1 MKFDQPLQMDTS
13 VKIYETPKID
23 ITAEQFKDG
32 YMKAFQETA
41 KTVYAI
47 GKKFSQV
54 DREIEE
60 NKEFSRVEEE
70 IAEARAIYLKTYEN
84 LEKMNLSDE
93 NWRENRD
100 KALGDLRTTEF
111 GIINNS
117 KLNNNLK
124 EQFAKNS
131 NSYYREKGVKNVLAL
146 GEYTRQANITTAT
159 QRISDSYQLFAETDN
174 QSERDYLINSIN
186 NNKRI
191 LIKYGVNEEKLNSE
205 IVGNLSKSLQ
215 ISTKNQIDNL
225 FSTLDP
231 KTAAA
236 QANQLIL
243 DNAQKYTASV
253 CQIDGMEKTNAFD
266 LMEAYYKQH
275 KTFFGQYINARK
287 IKVERNIKAQEKLQ
301 KDIKKTET
309 KTLGMI
315 NDYDVFG
322 IIQELEGT
330 EYTTSQLLFDVDT
343 QEKLYGENILGF
355 GEEGNLLLPKL
366 VSKKDIDLNIKK
378 NIEALKNDGYS
389 KEQATLNSI
398 YNFTDEK
405 SGGNEKIERS
415 LLKSLALEYNINPT
429 VVLKGKKNPAF
440 ISTWEIYK
448 GGDADDIDFVEGR
461 FLGKGRQRFER
472 LLTKSQENNQPIPPK
487 VLARYISGVIEKN
500 QNPKIKSRIKSG
512 YNQAVKALLDNDD
525 YYSEIEKVLP
535 ILYEVFV
542 SPKLYRRAPLKESN
556 ILKGA
561 GERIIENN
569 MSEREEELNEEE
581 SGYGIL

>member
-1 MKFDQPLQMDTS
+1 
-13 VKIYETPKID
+13 
-23 ITAEQFKDG
+23 
-32 YMKAFQETA
+32 
-41 KTVYAI
+41 
-47 GKKFSQV
+47 
-54 DREIEE
+54 
-60 NKEFSRVEEE
+60 
-70 IAEARAIYLKTYEN
+70 
-84 LEKMNLSDE
+84 MNLSDE

-301 KDIKKTET
+301 KDLKKTESR
-309 KTLGMI
+309 TLGMI

-415 LLKSLALEYNINPT
+415 LLKSLALEYNVNPT

>member
-70 IAEARAIYLKTYEN
+70 IAEARATYLKTYEN

-266 LMEAYYKQH
+266 LMETYYKQH

-301 KDIKKTET
+301 KDIKKTES

-330 EYTTSQLLFDVDT
+330 EYTTSQLLFDVDA

-366 VSKKDIDLNIKK
+366 VSKNDIELNIEKS
-378 NIEALKNDGYS
+378 IETLRKDGYS
-389 KEQATLNSI
+389 KDQATLNSI

-448 GGDADDIDFVEGR
+448 DGDADDIDFVEGR

-500 QNPKIKSRIKSG
+500 QNPKIKNRIKSG